1 MSVNPS
7 PASAITVVSRDPE
20 RDEDHRPLT
29 LGLLRRLFSFTRPYS
44 AKRNWLFFLTILRGA
59 QLVALAWALA
69 TAIHAVTDRANLG
82 NGRVVLIAALGYCGV
97 ALLTCFTFHFR
108 QRLALEL
115 GESVVHDLRGLLF
128 GHLLRQPMSF
138 FHRWK
143 LGRVLSRVTSDVD
156 LVRQGVQETVFV
168 AIVQLGQGL
177 WAAAVMLW
185 YDQVLFAVV
194 FALVPIVHWL
204 NMRFRA
210 SLSRSWRVVQESFSR
225 VTATVAESVNGIRVT
240 QGFARQE
247 INGGLFRALVE
258 DHGRFNMDQARTSAL
273 YVPLLE
279 FKTQLWIAILMVLGG
294 WRALHHEVSV
304 DTLLHFFF
312 QANLLF
318 GSMLA
323 LGNIYTSALSAMAGA
338 ERVFKLIDT
347 EPEWQDAPDAHPLPP
362 IVGRVVFDRV
372 SFSYEAGRPVLQELS
387 FVAEPGQT
395 IALVGH
401 TGSGKS
407 SIINLIAK
415 FYQPDS
421 GTLTIDGHDIRVV
434 TGDSLHRQMGI
445 VLQVNFLFTGSV
457 LDNIRVGKPDATDAQ
472 IIEAARALDCL
483 DLLEELPDGLN
494 TVVGEKGAGISLGQR
509 QLVCFTR
516 AMLADPR
523 ILILDE
529 ATSSVDGL
537 TEARLQRALA
547 VLLKGRTSFVV
558 AHRLSTIRHAD
569 QVLVLDHGRL
579 VERGAHVELLTQGG
593 IYAGLYRQFITTG
606 AGQ

>member
-1 MSVNPS
+1 MSPNPS

-20 RDEDHRPLT
+20 REEDRRPLT
-29 LGLLRRLFSFTRPYS
+29 LALLRRLFSFTRPYRG
-44 AKRNWLFFLTILRGA
+44 KRNWLFVLTMLRGA
-59 QLVALAWALA
+59 QLVAMAWALA
-69 TAIHAVTDRANLG
+69 TAIHAVCDPANAG
-82 NGRVVLIAALGYCGV
+82 DGRVVWMAALGYGGV

-294 WRALHHEVSV
+294 WRALNHDVSV

-323 LGNIYTSALSAMAGA
+323 LGNIYTQALSAMAGA

-347 EPEWQDAPDAHPLPP
+347 EPEWQDAPDARPLPP
-362 IVGRVVFDRV
+362 ISGRVVFDRV
-372 SFSYEAGRPVLQELS
+372 CFSYEPGRPVLQDLS
-387 FVAEPGQT
+387 FVAEAGQT

-421 GTLTIDGHDIRVV
+421 GTLTIDGHDIRAV

-457 LDNIRVGKPDATDAQ
+457 LENIRVGKPDATDAQ
-472 IIEAARALDCL
+472 IIAAARALDCL
-483 DLLEELPDGLN
+483 DLLEALPDGLN

-579 VERGAHVELLTQGG
+579 IERGTHVDLLTQGG